1 LFHLTTLQV
10 VQTIMSLQRVVTALL
25 TDNEFERARIET
37 AVDQYNVLFRHLLE
51 GTEES
56 HEILQSEYLVSGP
69 R

>member
-1 LFHLTTLQV
+1 MFHLTTLQV